1 MGTSLTLSW
10 ILAPRTNS
18 STLTSRPRSAP
29 FFTNNSSIR
38 VVIANGDK
46 VPYFGR
52 ALDFDM
58 RGSLDGFPITCYAI
72 PLGGYDL
79 MIRVTFLRALG
90 PIL

>member
-1 MGTSLTLSW
+1 MDTGSTHKF
-10 ILAPRTNS
+10 INTNV
-18 STLTSRPRSAP
+18 AAMVGP
-29 FFTNNSSIR
+29 FFTNYSAIR

-52 ALDFDM
+52 APDVDM
-58 RGSLDGFPITCYAI
+58 RGSPDGFPITCYAI